1 MKKFLTC
8 TFDFN
13 SQILMF
19 RSDYMESKAV
29 TKVKGSET
37 SSHDYFGFGFT
48 LAVNPHIVVTI
59 SLAVK
64 SNLDSTSESSFIRL
78 NYGYLREKVC
88 RVAIKWIVKFT
99 LRGVRHFGLV

>member
-64 SNLDSTSESSFIRL
+64 SNLDSTSVL
-78 NYGYLREKVC
+78 
-88 RVAIKWIVKFT
+88 
-99 LRGVRHFGLV
+99 